1 MRKVSSSC
9 SNLKDPFLMESICL
23 RLFFKIALSVAC
35 SRVFV
40 RSSGHVNSRQKTA
53 CLRHDSAFLADT
65 AVINNVSRV
74 LISNVRS
81 ARWCHMQLVISVFF
95 IDQKKNR
102 PNKLHTEQSR
112 HDTRMNQT
120 DVSLSSTF
128 AS

>member
-1 MRKVSSSC
+1 MQQGY
-9 SNLKDPFLMESICL
+9 
-23 RLFFKIALSVAC
+23 
-35 SRVFV
+35 VFA

-95 IDQKKNR
+95 IDKKK
-102 PNKLHTEQSR
+102 PPENKLHTEQSR
-112 HDTRMNQT
+112 HTYESNGCLIIKYICQLTEIIDIIYN
-120 DVSLSSTF
+120 
-128 AS
+128 

>member
-1 MRKVSSSC
+1 MQQGY
-9 SNLKDPFLMESICL
+9 
-23 RLFFKIALSVAC
+23 
-35 SRVFV
+35 VFA

-95 IDQKKNR
+95 IDKKKNR
-102 PNKLHTEQSR
+102 PKTNFTQNKV
-112 HDTRMNQT
+112 DTRMNQT